1 MIPLLPE
8 RYATPYGGRL
18 VWTLPGGTQIICH
31 LKDKAKI
38 RHKKRWSQCMYM
50 YYFLGYQLQDLE
62 LMDKKRKA
70 TRAQNTYILA
80 LDGDVDFGADAI
92 LKLVDLMKREPR
104 LGASCGRIHPTG
116 SGFMQW
122 YQRFEYALGHWMQK
136 STEHILGCVLCS
148 PGCFSMFRG
157 MALMDENVMRK
168 YTTQSTEARHYV
180 QYDQGSY

>member
-1 MIPLLPE
+1 M
-8 RYATPYGGRL
+8 
-18 VWTLPGGTQIICH
+18 WTLPGGTQIICH

-122 YQRFEYALGHWMQK
+122 YQKFEYALGHWMQK

-157 MALMDENVMRK
+157 AALMDKNVMRT

-180 QYDQGSY
+180 QYDQGFMESPLRGHLSIRW